1 MQNPEVYFLVLLHI
15 FRTNNNSFQLFQ
27 ILNKKY
33 VGDSAHA
40 TEPANAKKAK
50 LRLGKYTLIE
60 KRGNEEYE
68 SEHFGFIV
76 KTE

>member
-1 MQNPEVYFLVLLHI
+1 MQNPEVYFLVLLCI
-15 FRTNNNSFQLFQ
+15 FTTDNNLFQLFE

-33 VGDSAHA
+33 VGDSEHA

-50 LRLGKYTLIE
+50 LRLGKYTLME

-68 SEHFGFIV
+68 SEHLGFIV